1 MASLELD
8 SRPKHLIQGISIGFI
23 RCRDACI
30 DVVKEVSLDHLSGR
44 AGHDLMVLGD
54 GDGLC
59 DLGLRVD

>member
-8 SRPKHLIQGISIGFI
+8 SRPKHLIQGISIRFI
-23 RCRDACI
+23 RCRDTCI